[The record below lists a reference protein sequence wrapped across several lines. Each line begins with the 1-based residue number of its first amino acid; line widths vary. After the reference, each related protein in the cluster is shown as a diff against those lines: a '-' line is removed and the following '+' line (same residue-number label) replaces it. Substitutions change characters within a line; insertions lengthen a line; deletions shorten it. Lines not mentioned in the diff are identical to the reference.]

1 MLIHFPC
8 HQPRHFCFRFFA
20 LRTPS
25 QEQPLYRAKSRAR
38 AAPIEPEKGVSPD
51 AAPVPDCCEAEF
63 VVVEVLWVVVV
74 AVLEAPEVD
83 ALPLALALAE
93 PLDEALALPEV
104 VEEPDLHTTWSGMVT
119 SAVEQIC
126 LAKVTAA
133 LLPAASQSLSR
144 QQAMPS
150 RNSVLL
156 QMHLMSSWA
165 QLAIWVPVV
174 YWTRQDLAHS
184 GTSPSWAEAKP
195 AARARMIGVAMNFI
209 FAGQIGWLKLRI
221 LDCGER

>member
-1 MLIHFPC
+1 M
-8 HQPRHFCFRFFA
+8 
-20 LRTPS
+20 
-25 QEQPLYRAKSRAR
+25 
-38 AAPIEPEKGVSPD
+38 
-51 AAPVPDCCEAEF
+51 PDCCEAEF

-104 VEEPDLHTTWSGMVT
+104 VEEPDLHTTSSGMVT
-119 SAVEQIC
+119 DAVEQIC

-150 RNSVLL
+150 RNAVLL

-174 YWTRQDLAHS
+174 YWTRHDFCYRQKTCHVSSL
-184 GTSPSWAEAKP
+184 PSAP
-195 AARARMIGVAMNFI
+195 L
-209 FAGQIGWLKLRI
+209 Q
-221 LDCGER
+221 LDWWR

>member
-1 MLIHFPC
+1 MIRNLIHMVKYRARAAQGCSSISHAISPGIPASGSLPFVL
-8 HQPRHFCFRFFA
+8 HHKK
-20 LRTPS
+20 
-25 QEQPLYRAKSRAR
+25 QPLYRAKSRAR

-174 YWTRQDLAHS
+174 YWTRQDFCYRRKDVMLARYPRH
-184 GTSPSWAEAKP
+184 PL
-195 AARARMIGVAMNFI
+195 
-209 FAGQIGWLKLRI
+209 Q
-221 LDCGER
+221 LD